1 MGTRV
6 ASATLTASHIT
17 ASALT
22 SRVASTVVVHTTTVI
37 VHTAMVVVH
46 TAMVVVHTATVI
58 IHTVT
63 IVVHTSTVVV
73 HTTMVVVHTATI
85 IVHTAMV
92 VTALGTTLV
101 SSTEIVVATGS
112 MSGTAT
118 RHVVSSATVNT
129 VVMRPARC
137 GMHDMR
143 PVSRTHGM
151 EVAPSTILMII
162 TRHGVVEIGVASVV
176 SIDAEAPSIVSEYD
190 RTIEV
195 VVGHVTRPLG
205 CREQTTKRE
214 VAVIK
219 DVIVLCI
226 GVAISHIVEVLVHT
240 VDVIIIDH
248 IDQVYDVCPQTKGEG
263 HTVSEETG
271 VVAHHSVR
279 HGLGIHHICHCQHHY
294 CYKHCS
300 NLSHSRYGFVE
311 SGA

>member
-63 IVVHTSTVVV
+63 IVVHPA
-73 HTTMVVVHTATI
+73 MVVVHTAMV

-101 SSTEIVVATGS
+101 SSTEVVVATGS

-137 GMHDMR
+137 GMNDMR

-176 SIDAEAPSIVSEYD
+176 SIDAEAPSIVS
-190 RTIEV
+190 
-195 VVGHVTRPLG
+195 
-205 CREQTTKRE
+205 
-214 VAVIK
+214 
-219 DVIVLCI
+219 
-226 GVAISHIVEVLVHT
+226 
-240 VDVIIIDH
+240 
-248 IDQVYDVCPQTKGEG
+248 
-263 HTVSEETG
+263 
-271 VVAHHSVR
+271 
-279 HGLGIHHICHCQHHY
+279 
-294 CYKHCS
+294 
-300 NLSHSRYGFVE
+300 
-311 SGA
+311 

>member
-22 SRVASTVVVHTTTVI
+22 SRVASTVVVHTTTVVVHTTTVI
-37 VHTAMVVVH
+37 VHTAMVVVYTAMVVVYTATVVVH
-46 TAMVVVHTATVI
+46 TTTMVVVHTA
-58 IHTVT
+58 
-63 IVVHTSTVVV
+63 
-73 HTTMVVVHTATI
+73 MVVVHTATI

-151 EVAPSTILMII
+151 EVASSTILMII

-205 CREQTTKRE
+205 CR
-214 VAVIK
+214 
-219 DVIVLCI
+219 
-226 GVAISHIVEVLVHT
+226 
-240 VDVIIIDH
+240 
-248 IDQVYDVCPQTKGEG
+248 
-263 HTVSEETG
+263 
-271 VVAHHSVR
+271 
-279 HGLGIHHICHCQHHY
+279 
-294 CYKHCS
+294 
-300 NLSHSRYGFVE
+300 
-311 SGA
+311 